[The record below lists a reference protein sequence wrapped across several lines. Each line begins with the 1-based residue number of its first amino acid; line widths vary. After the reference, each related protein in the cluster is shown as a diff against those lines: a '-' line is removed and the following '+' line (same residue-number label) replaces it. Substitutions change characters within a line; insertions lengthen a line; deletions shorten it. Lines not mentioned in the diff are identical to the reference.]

1 MEFFLQQLVNG
12 VALGSVYA
20 LVALGL
26 TLVYGVLKIPNFAHG
41 ALYMLGAYVTFELL
55 TRLNVPYALALVG
68 SGLVIAL
75 VGVVIERLVFHQ
87 LRGQPQVQA
96 MIAAIGLLFFF
107 QAGAQAIW
115 GPDFRTL
122 PSPFEGVV
130 SVAGA
135 NVTVQRLLVIAGAIV
150 VMLAL
155 YYFLKRTVTGATIEA
170 MAQNRDGARL
180 MGINTNRVSM
190 LTFAISAGLAAVA
203 ATLIA
208 PINLV
213 SPTMGDVVN
222 LKAFAIIILGGM
234 GSVPGAIIGGY
245 LLALAETFTAAYGG
259 AVGLSPDFAEMIGFV
274 LLVVVLAVK
283 PTGLFAKGA

>member
-41 ALYMLGAYVTFELL
+41 ALYMLGAYLTFVLL
-55 TRLNVPYALALVG
+55 TQFGVPYLLALIL
-68 SGLVIAL
+68 SGLVLAL
-75 VGVVIERLVFHQ
+75 LGVVIERLVFHP

-115 GPDFRTL
+115 GPEFRVMQ
-122 PSPFEGVV
+122 SPFGGVV
-130 SVAGA
+130 SIAGA
-135 NVTVQRLLVIAGAIV
+135 SVTVQRLLVIAGAVV

-170 MAQNRDGARL
+170 MAQNREGARL
-180 MGINTNRVSM
+180 VGINTDRVSM

-245 LLALAETFTAAYGG
+245 LLALAETFTAAYGS
-259 AVGLSPDFAEMIGFV
+259 AVGLSPDFAEIIGFA
-274 LLVVVLAVK
+274 LLVIVLTVK
-283 PTGLFAKGA
+283 PSGLFAKGA